1 MSTAVA
7 YQPEQEPDPLLAVVS
22 KAPVIEASPEE
33 AAAFEEGLV
42 EIEAGRTVSAEH
54 VRARLAS
61 RDRA

>member
-1 MSTAVA
+1 MNTAAA
-7 YQPEQEPDPLLAVVS
+7 YQPEQEPDPVLAVVS
-22 KAPVIEASPEE
+22 KAPLIEASPDE

-42 EIEAGRTVSAEH
+42 EIKAGRTVTAEH